1 MVRTSRGGSGRGCE
15 ITAAGPGGLRRGMAI
30 CGRSHETVLDSDS
43 GCISASVQMSSS
55 SPKSKRYK
63 IGSMPIPTP
72 PELDWITI
80 RGFKSI
86 ASIEKLELRA
96 INVVVG
102 PNGSG
107 KSNFIGVFSF
117 LHALR
122 EGRLR
127 DYIIQA
133 GGADKVLHFGS
144 KVTSQLEIHI
154 SFRGETNQYKVVLGV
169 TADDQLYPQSETA
182 YFWNKAKYPEGPWG
196 EGLWAKGVE
205 AGISDPKLVSRVGRY
220 VRDHLGRWR
229 LYHFHDT
236 SASSPMKTTA
246 DLNDN
251 DYLRPDGSNL
261 PAFLYFLREKHEES
275 YSLIRRAVQ
284 RVAPFFDDFH
294 LRPQRLNPGKILL
307 EWRHKG
313 TEAYFSASSLSDGT
327 LRFIG
332 LATLFLQ
339 PRPLRPS
346 VILVDEP
353 ELGLHP
359 YAITLLASLVKQ
371 ASIGTQVILSTQSP
385 LLLDHFQPEDVLVA
399 DRVDGSTQLTRLE
412 SARLET
418 WLERYSL
425 GQLWEKN
432 ELGGRPA
439 GE

>member
-1 MVRTSRGGSGRGCE
+1 M
-15 ITAAGPGGLRRGMAI
+15 P
-30 CGRSHETVLDSDS
+30 LDF
-43 GCISASVQMSSS
+43 AV
-55 SPKSKRYK
+55 PK
-63 IGSMPIPTP
+63 
-72 PELDWITI
+72 PELDSITI

-86 ASIEKLELRA
+86 AAIEELELRA
-96 INVVVG
+96 INLVVG

-122 EGRLR
+122 EGHLR
-127 DYIIQA
+127 DYVLKA
-133 GGADKVLHFGS
+133 GGADRILHFGS
-144 KVTSQLEIHI
+144 KVTPQLKIHI
-154 SFRGETNQYKVVLGV
+154 SFRGGTNQYEIVLGA
-169 TADDQLYPQSETA
+169 TEDDQLYPQTEFV
-182 YFWNKAKYPEGPWG
+182 YFWNRARYPDGPYS
-196 EGLWAKGVE
+196 EGLLAKGTE
-205 AGISDPKLVSRVGRY
+205 AGISDPKQGSKTGRY
-220 VRDHLGRWR
+220 VRDRLDRWR

-236 SASSPMKTTA
+236 SVSSPMKMTA
-246 DLNDN
+246 DVEDN

-261 PAFLYFLREKHEES
+261 SAFLYFLRAQHEES
-275 YSLIRRAVQ
+275 YGLIRRAVQ

-294 LRPQRLNPGKILL
+294 LRPQKLNPGKIRL

-313 TEAYFSASSLSDGT
+313 SESYFAASSLSDGT

-339 PRPLRPS
+339 PQLLRPS

-371 ASIGTQVILSTQSP
+371 ASVVGTQIILSTQSP

-432 ELGGRPA
+432 ENGGRPA